1 MSLFDFINSSFY
13 PPFILHHPQTRHA
26 YPILISSPHS
36 GMHYDTHLLSLCRV
50 PLEELRKSED
60 SYVHHLCEEFPQLEM
75 TLLQATLPRI
85 FCDLNREAWELDP
98 DLFKDPLPDW
108 CNINSNQVKRGI
120 GTIHKISAQGKPIY
134 KYYLSFAKIKQR
146 IEIYWF
152 SYHQQIQN
160 FITASCK
167 HYGGCI
173 ILDMHSMP
181 SMPKRS
187 PYYTD
192 IVLGDGFSQTCT
204 PALINNSQKFLTQ
217 QGLKVNKNTPYAGG
231 YITRHYGN
239 PRQNIHTMQIE
250 INKSLYMNENTF
262 ATHVGFDLL
271 KQKLNHYIEWL
282 TLNCQSFLSTD
293 TPSI

>member
-1 MSLFDFINSSFY
+1 MSLFDFINPSFTS
-13 PPFILHHPQTRHA
+13 PFILQHPQNNQT

-36 GMHYDTHLLSLCRV
+36 GMHYDSHLLSLCRLS
-50 PLEELRKSED
+50 LEELRKSED
-60 SYVHHLCEEFPQLEM
+60 SYVHHLYEESPQLGV

-120 GTIHKISAQGKPIY
+120 GTIHKISAQGKQIY
-134 KYYLSFAKIKQR
+134 KYYLSFSKIQQR
-146 IEIYWF
+146 IETYWF
-152 SYHQQIQN
+152 SYHQQIKQ
-160 FITASCK
+160 FIQTCYD

-192 IVLGDGFSQTCT
+192 IVLGDGFSQTCA
-204 PALINNSQKFLTQ
+204 PSLINNSQKFLTQ
-217 QGLKVNKNTPYAGG
+217 QGFKTDKNMPYAGG

-239 PRQNIHTMQIE
+239 PRQNIHAMQVE
-250 INKSLYMNENTF
+250 INKNLYMNEDSF
-262 ATHVGFDLL
+262 ETHEGYHLL
-271 KQKLNHYIEWL
+271 KQKLNEYIKWICSQADHI
-282 TLNCQSFLSTD
+282 LNQ
-293 TPSI
+293 TPI